1 MKLTSVLITGTS
13 TGLGQALVAHYLKQ
27 GAQVYGLSRSG
38 SRISHLHLRDARIDL
53 GDLNTLKTSLAGLL
67 EGIDQLD
74 LVILNAGLLGQIEPM
89 RTLEMD
95 SLKDLMD
102 VNVWSN
108 KLLLD
113 YMGEN
118 EIKVQQVVAISSG
131 AAVNGNK
138 GWGAYSLSKAA
149 LNMLI
154 KLYAAEH
161 QDTHFT
167 ALAPGLV
174 DTRMQDYLCDPA
186 KVDEGEFPSVMKL
199 RQARGSQAMPEPEV
213 AAANIAA
220 VLPEIKNSL
229 QSGDFVDMRNL

>member
-74 LVILNAGLLGQIEPM
+74 LVILNAGLLGQVEPM

-102 VNVWSN
+102 VNKEKSKFLDLSDILAMTEEIFLGMKVLNEN
-108 KLLLD
+108 KDLWEYVIVYGKNGWKIIPNRPDKNVTGLAKPSSTYNLRPKLVKD
-113 YMGEN
+113 N
-118 EIKVQQVVAISSG
+118 KV
-131 AAVNGNK
+131 
-138 GWGAYSLSKAA
+138 L
-149 LNMLI
+149 
-154 KLYAAEH
+154 
-161 QDTHFT
+161 
-167 ALAPGLV
+167 PGYVELPEK
-174 DTRMQDYLCDPA
+174 M
-186 KVDEGEFPSVMKL
+186 KIGMKL
-199 RQARGSQAMPEPEV
+199 DTKWGEAKIEK
-213 AAANIAA
+213 IH
-220 VLPEIKNSL
+220 KNNDVEASFKGFPGTYTL
-229 QSGDFVDMRNL
+229 NLH